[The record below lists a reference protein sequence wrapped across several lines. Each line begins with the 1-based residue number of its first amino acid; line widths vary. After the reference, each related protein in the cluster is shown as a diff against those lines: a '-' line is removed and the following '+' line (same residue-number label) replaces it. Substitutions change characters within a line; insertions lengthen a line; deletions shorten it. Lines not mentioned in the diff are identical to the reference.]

1 MKRHKHSILAVLA
14 ALLWGSLSATPYR
27 PVWEIGRKDGSAA
40 EFALYDGAYSDLLGR
55 FPGAAAA
62 YDVGRSTPGE
72 IPYILPGP
80 QDGWAGNG
88 NGSLLIRFGADAQA
102 SRAEMRLT
110 LYLVESQASSPPT
123 IEISAG
129 GFRTSVQAPAGDDIN
144 YPDTK
149 RTSARGLAIEALL
162 PAGTFGAGE
171 NLLTIRNAGG
181 SWLVWDAIVLEAD
194 RSVKCTRPGDG
205 IALIGSH
212 SQPGLI
218 YGRAEGELLH
228 PVTLTL
234 VNWGKPQR
242 AGWNYD
248 GKPGGTVTLSR
259 GINTVEVN
267 IPEGY
272 EGRTVDFE
280 VHPNRGKALSAAV
293 EIAPADKY
301 TVYLVQHTHTDIG
314 YTKPQTEILTEHLR
328 YIDYAVEYCDLTADY
343 PDDAKFRW
351 TCEASWPVREWL
363 RIRPKAQ
370 VDKFIRYVK
379 AGQIEVT
386 AMFFNMSELSGE
398 NNYKTFLEPVAR
410 FRELGLPVETAMQN
424 DVNGIAWCLADYLPD
439 LGVKYFSIGSN
450 NHRAL
455 IPFDRPTLYR
465 WESPSGKGLLMF
477 RSDHYHTGNSWGIHT
492 GDMARLEDGVFGY
505 IRNLKRTGYPFPVI
519 AVQYSGYLTDNSP
532 PSMRECDLIRA
543 WNERYAWPKLR
554 SATAHEFLGRIDS
567 QYGDKLPVYRAPTP
581 TGGRTGSGRR
591 HARRQPHAKRNPTW
605 SPSKRCSRWPK
616 WRGQARA
623 AGHTKNCAAS
633 TKTCS
638 STTSTPSGPRKASGT
653 PDARILRY
661 SGPKRAP
668 TYGRHSKAPNCSM
681 KMP

>member
-205 IALIGSH
+205 IALIRSH

-455 IPFDRPTLYR
+455 IPFDRPTL
-465 WESPSGKGLLMF
+465 
-477 RSDHYHTGNSWGIHT
+477 
-492 GDMARLEDGVFGY
+492 
-505 IRNLKRTGYPFPVI
+505 
-519 AVQYSGYLTDNSP
+519 
-532 PSMRECDLIRA
+532 
-543 WNERYAWPKLR
+543 
-554 SATAHEFLGRIDS
+554 
-567 QYGDKLPVYRAPTP
+567 
-581 TGGRTGSGRR
+581 
-591 HARRQPHAKRNPTW
+591 
-605 SPSKRCSRWPK
+605 
-616 WRGQARA
+616 
-623 AGHTKNCAAS
+623 
-633 TKTCS
+633 
-638 STTSTPSGPRKASGT
+638 
-653 PDARILRY
+653 
-661 SGPKRAP
+661 
-668 TYGRHSKAPNCSM
+668 
-681 KMP
+681 

>member
-205 IALIGSH
+205 IALIRSH

-248 GKPGGTVTLSR
+248 GKPGGTVALSR

-455 IPFDRPTLYR
+455 VPFDRPTLYR
-465 WESPSGKGLLMF
+465 WESPRAK
-477 RSDHYHTGNSWGIHT
+477 
-492 GDMARLEDGVFGY
+492 
-505 IRNLKRTGYPFPVI
+505 
-519 AVQYSGYLTDNSP
+519 
-532 PSMRECDLIRA
+532 EC
-543 WNERYAWPKLR
+543 
-554 SATAHEFLGRIDS
+554 
-567 QYGDKLPVYRAPTP
+567 
-581 TGGRTGSGRR
+581 
-591 HARRQPHAKRNPTW
+591 
-605 SPSKRCSRWPK
+605 
-616 WRGQARA
+616 
-623 AGHTKNCAAS
+623 
-633 TKTCS
+633 
-638 STTSTPSGPRKASGT
+638 
-653 PDARILRY
+653 
-661 SGPKRAP
+661 
-668 TYGRHSKAPNCSM
+668 
-681 KMP
+681 

>member
-218 YGRAEGELLH
+218 YGRTEGELLH

-242 AGWNYD
+242 ARWNYD

-567 QYGDKLPVYRAPTP
+567 QYGDKLPVYRAAYPDWWTD
-581 TGGRTGSGRR
+581 GFGSA
-591 HARRQPHAKRNPTW
+591 ARET
-605 SPSKRCSRWPK
+605 
-616 WRGQARA
+616 
-623 AGHTKNCAAS
+623 AAS
-633 TKTCS
+633 RKTQS
-638 STTSTPSGPRKASGT
+638 DLVAIEAMLSMAQMEGTGQKRRDTRRTAPHPRKPALLRRAYLRGRGKHLEPRMREFSGT
-653 PDARILRY
+653 MGRKGLLRM
-661 SGPKRAP
+661 GGAQKHP
-668 TYGRHSKAPNCSM
+668 TAL
-681 KMP
+681 